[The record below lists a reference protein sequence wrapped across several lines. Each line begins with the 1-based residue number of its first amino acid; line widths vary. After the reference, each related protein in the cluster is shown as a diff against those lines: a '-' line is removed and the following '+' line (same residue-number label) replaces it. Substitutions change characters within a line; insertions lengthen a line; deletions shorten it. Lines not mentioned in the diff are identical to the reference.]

1 MNIASLVDA
10 HTALVDAYQAGAL
23 PGWAN
28 GPDDGY
34 FFQHLPRHLFAADRF
49 DELRALLCDYD
60 WLSAKLRSTGIIG
73 VLADYDLVA
82 QDRDLALIQQALQLS
97 IPALVYDRS
106 RLPGQL
112 LGRLRGMTG
121 AAIATLLAGAEKGP
135 GRLWLRPRFAS
146 LTPPGGPLRQIRIG
160 HTSPVCAVAFLPD
173 GCRALS
179 GSGDYTLRLWDLATG
194 GTLRTLEGHTGS
206 INAGA
211 ATTDGSRA
219 LSGSNDHTLRL
230 WDLANRECLAE
241 YIADAAIGC
250 VAFARDDLIVAG
262 SAIFSK
268 SASLSVRQ
276 CRLAIFVMAGLDLT

>member
-160 HTSPVCAVAFLPD
+160 HTSAVCAVAFLPD

-179 GSGDYTLRLWDLATG
+179 GSGDNTLRLWDLATG
-194 GTLRTLEGHTGS
+194 QTLRTLEGHTH
-206 INAGA
+206 AGLRGGA
-211 ATTDGSRA
+211 DGRWQSCP
-219 LSGSNDHTLRL
+219 LRL
-230 WDLANRECLAE
+230 L
-241 YIADAAIGC
+241 
-250 VAFARDDLIVAG
+250 
-262 SAIFSK
+262 
-268 SASLSVRQ
+268 
-276 CRLAIFVMAGLDLT
+276 

>member
-1 MNIASLVDA
+1 MGGSNSSFTLMAASLARCGSAPRRSLRQNASATSSWRLFPEDADIPVAAICTLWRHTGGMSPDASRDLLHRLHRKALLTLHDDGSGISFHDLQHDFLRLNIASLVDA

-146 LTPPGGPLRQIRIG
+146 LTPPGGPLRQILIG
-160 HTSPVCAVAFLPD
+160 HTSAVSAVAFLPD
-173 GCRALS
+173 GS
-179 GSGDYTLRLWDLATG
+179 S
-194 GTLRTLEGHTGS
+194 
-206 INAGA
+206 
-211 ATTDGSRA
+211 
-219 LSGSNDHTLRL
+219 
-230 WDLANRECLAE
+230 
-241 YIADAAIGC
+241 
-250 VAFARDDLIVAG
+250 
-262 SAIFSK
+262 
-268 SASLSVRQ
+268 
-276 CRLAIFVMAGLDLT
+276 